1 MAGHLVGLPLT
12 RGRGVVVGHK
22 AGAPEGGMPSI
33 GDPSPIASARNQLL
47 SKCST
52 DQFKREQA
60 LVPNWHGRIMVGSGH
75 RRYNSKPS
83 VC

>member
-1 MAGHLVGLPLT
+1 VAGHPVGLPLT

-22 AGAPEGGMPSI
+22 ASAPEGGMPSI

-52 DQFKREQA
+52 DQFKREQV
-60 LVPNWHGRIMVGSGH
+60 LVPN
-75 RRYNSKPS
+75 
-83 VC
+83 